1 MANDNIK
8 DSINALNTGDSSAF
22 KNMIQQELLSRAKES
37 ISTQRIVAGQT
48 FFDDQEPEIAV
59 SDEVDDSQME
69 LQLEPEET
77 PDEEI
82 QATVCGWKLSGRLQ
96 S

>member
-1 MANDNIK
+1 MSNDTIR

-48 FFDDQEPEIAV
+48 FFDDEEPEIAV

-82 QATVCGWKLSGRLQ
+82 QATV
-96 S
+96 

>member
-8 DSINALNTGDSSAF
+8 DSINALNKGDSSAF

-48 FFDDQEPEIAV
+48 FFDDEEPEIAV

-82 QATVCGWKLSGRLQ
+82 QATV
-96 S
+96 

>member
-1 MANDNIK
+1 MSNDTIR

-22 KNMIQQELLSRAKES
+22 KDAIHQELLGRAKES

-48 FFDDQEPEIAV
+48 FFDDQPEIEV
-59 SDEVDDSQME
+59 SDEINASQME

-82 QATVCGWKLSGRLQ
+82 QATV
-96 S
+96 

>member
-1 MANDNIK
+1 MAIDNIK

-48 FFDDQEPEIAV
+48 FFDDEEPEIAV
-59 SDEVDDSQME
+59 SDEVDDSLME

-77 PDEEI
+77 PDEKI
-82 QATVCGWKLSGRLQ
+82 QATV
-96 S
+96 

>member
-8 DSINALNTGDSSAF
+8 DSISSLKSGDSASF
-22 KNMIQQELLSRAKES
+22 KDAINLELLNRAKES

-48 FFDDQEPEIAV
+48 FFDEPQEIEV
-59 SDEVDDSQME
+59 SDEVDDSQLN

-77 PDEEI
+77 PNEDI
-82 QATVCGWKLSGRLQ
+82 QATV
-96 S
+96 

>member
-48 FFDDQEPEIAV
+48 FFDDEEPEIAV
-59 SDEVDDSQME
+59 SHEVDYSQLE

-82 QATVCGWKLSGRLQ
+82 QATV
-96 S
+96 

>member
-8 DSINALNTGDSSAF
+8 DSINALNTGDSSGF
-22 KNMIQQELLSRAKES
+22 KDWIQQELLSRAKES

-48 FFDDQEPEIAV
+48 FFDDEEPEIAV

-82 QATVCGWKLSGRLQ
+82 QATV
-96 S
+96 

>member
-1 MANDNIK
+1 MSNDTIR

-22 KNMIQQELLSRAKES
+22 KDAIHQELLGRAKES

-48 FFDDQEPEIAV
+48 FFDDQPEIEV
-59 SDEVDDSQME
+59 SDEINDSQME

-77 PDEEI
+77 LDEEI
-82 QATVCGWKLSGRLQ
+82 RATV
-96 S
+96 

>member
-8 DSINALNTGDSSAF
+8 DSINALRTGDSSSF
-22 KNMIQQELLSRAKES
+22 KDMIQGELLGRAKES

-69 LQLEPEET
+69 LQLEPEEK
-77 PDEEI
+77 PNEDI
-82 QATVCGWKLSGRLQ
+82 QATV
-96 S
+96 

>member
-22 KNMIQQELLSRAKES
+22 KNMIQGELLSLAKES

-48 FFDDQEPEIAV
+48 FFDDEEPEIAV

-82 QATVCGWKLSGRLQ
+82 QATV
-96 S
+96 

>member
-1 MANDNIK
+1 MSNDTIR

-22 KNMIQQELLSRAKES
+22 KDAIHQELLGRAKES

-48 FFDDQEPEIAV
+48 FFDDQPESEV
-59 SDEVDDSQME
+59 SDEINDSQME

-82 QATVCGWKLSGRLQ
+82 QATV
-96 S
+96 

>member
-1 MANDNIK
+1 MSNDTIR

-22 KNMIQQELLSRAKES
+22 KDAIHQELLGRAKES

-48 FFDDQEPEIAV
+48 FFDDQTEIEV
-59 SDEVDDSQME
+59 SDEINDSQME

-82 QATVCGWKLSGRLQ
+82 QATV
-96 S
+96 

>member
-1 MANDNIK
+1 MSNDTIR

-22 KNMIQQELLSRAKES
+22 KDAIHQELLGRAKES

-48 FFDDQEPEIAV
+48 LFDDQPEIEV
-59 SDEVDDSQME
+59 SDEINDSQME

-82 QATVCGWKLSGRLQ
+82 QATV
-96 S
+96 

>member
-48 FFDDQEPEIAV
+48 FFDDKQEIEV

-77 PDEEI
+77 PNENI
-82 QATVCGWKLSGRLQ
+82 QATV
-96 S
+96 

>member
-22 KNMIQQELLSRAKES
+22 KNMIQGELLSRAKES

-69 LQLEPEET
+69 LQLEPEEK
-77 PDEEI
+77 PDEDI
-82 QATVCGWKLSGRLQ
+82 QATV
-96 S
+96 

>member
-69 LQLEPEET
+69 LQLEPEEK
-77 PDEEI
+77 PNEDI
-82 QATVCGWKLSGRLQ
+82 QATV
-96 S
+96 

>member
-22 KNMIQQELLSRAKES
+22 KNMIQGELLSRAKES

-48 FFDDQEPEIAV
+48 FFGDQEPEIAV

-82 QATVCGWKLSGRLQ
+82 QATVWGLKLSGRLQ

>member
-1 MANDNIK
+1 MANYNIK

-22 KNMIQQELLSRAKES
+22 KNMIQGELLSRAKES

-82 QATVCGWKLSGRLQ
+82 QATV
-96 S
+96 

>member
-8 DSINALNTGDSSAF
+8 DSINALNTGDSSGF
-22 KNMIQQELLSRAKES
+22 KDRIQQELLSRAKES

-48 FFDDQEPEIAV
+48 FFDDQESEIAV

-69 LQLEPEET
+69 LQLEPEE
-77 PDEEI
+77 
-82 QATVCGWKLSGRLQ
+82 
-96 S
+96 

>member
-8 DSINALNTGDSSAF
+8 DSINALNTGDSSGF
-22 KNMIQQELLSRAKES
+22 KDRIQQELLSRAKES

-48 FFDDQEPEIAV
+48 FFDDEEPEIAV

-82 QATVCGWKLSGRLQ
+82 QATV
-96 S
+96 

>member
-8 DSINALNTGDSSAF
+8 DSINALNTGDSSGF
-22 KNMIQQELLSRAKES
+22 KDMIQQELLSRAKES

-69 LQLEPEET
+69 LQLEPEE
-77 PDEEI
+77 
-82 QATVCGWKLSGRLQ
+82 
-96 S
+96 

>member
-22 KNMIQQELLSRAKES
+22 KNMIQQELLSREKES

-82 QATVCGWKLSGRLQ
+82 QATV
-96 S
+96 

>member
-48 FFDDQEPEIAV
+48 FFDLVQVPLSHGRMQSIPLDTC
-59 SDEVDDSQME
+59 E
-69 LQLEPEET
+69 L
-77 PDEEI
+77 I
-82 QATVCGWKLSGRLQ
+82 
-96 S
+96 

>member
-1 MANDNIK
+1 MANDTIR

-22 KNMIQQELLSRAKES
+22 KDAIQQELLGRAKES

-59 SDEVDDSQME
+59 SDEVDDSQMK
-69 LQLEPEET
+69 LNLEPEET
-77 PDEEI
+77 PNEEI
-82 QATVCGWKLSGRLQ
+82 QATV
-96 S
+96 

>member
-48 FFDDQEPEIAV
+48 FFDDEEPEIAV

-82 QATVCGWKLSGRLQ
+82 QATV
-96 S
+96 